1 MLLKEKSRQKKSSCS
16 GKMWTTT
23 SLLVCVCSL
32 GVSRVCADPDF
43 LKVNLLEE
51 VDNPRIIHQSVNIS
65 WLNKPPYIYD
75 ENSARSG
82 KNREKLS
89 EKTTNSTE
97 EAQVKQENVKG
108 IFYEIINK
116 GLQLCD
122 VISRGGANFT
132 MKAQDLQQLDQ
143 SIVNEKIDFAMPV
156 HGSDDGKYGGYEY
169 VEILK
174 SPGVVFIVNREET
187 KEHLRKQVAQAM
199 KDTWPVIVIT
209 LLLTGFAGLII
220 WGLVSSRLCRK
231 IFCLL
236 YLKNN
241 KYDLIISVSR
251 LGRIELRELTEDLSC
266 VTDAFEQ
273 FTSNWRNWTC
283 SKRLFLINNNSTL
296 NLQLNSCGKLFA
308 YMI

>member
-1 MLLKEKSRQKKSSCS
+1 
-16 GKMWTTT
+16 MWTTT

-32 GVSRVCADPDF
+32 SVSRVCADPDF

-65 WLNKPPYIYD
+65 RLNKHQLVNISRLNKRQSVNISWLNKPPYIYD
-75 ENSARSG
+75 ENSARFG

-169 VEILK
+169 VEIVK

-187 KEHLRKQVAQAM
+187 KEHLRKQVALAM

-220 WGLVSSRLCRK
+220 WGLVSTRLCRK

-236 YLKNN
+236 YFKNN
-241 KYDLIISVSR
+241 KYVNYKHIAVR
-251 LGRIELRELTEDLSC
+251 K
-266 VTDAFEQ
+266 
-273 FTSNWRNWTC
+273 N
-283 SKRLFLINNNSTL
+283 
-296 NLQLNSCGKLFA
+296 
-308 YMI
+308 

>member
-1 MLLKEKSRQKKSSCS
+1 
-16 GKMWTTT
+16 MWTTT

-32 GVSRVCADPDF
+32 GVCRTFADPDF
-43 LKVNLLEE
+43 LDRGTSLLKE
-51 VDNPRIIHQSVNIS
+51 VAPTRINHQSDQSVSIS

-75 ENSARSG
+75 ENGARSG

-89 EKTTNSTE
+89 NKTTNSSA

-116 GLQLCD
+116 GLQLCR

-132 MKAQDLQQLDQ
+132 TKAQDLQQLDQ
-143 SIVNEKIDFAMPV
+143 SIVKGKIDFALPV

-220 WGLVSSRLCRK
+220 WGLVSTRLCQ
-231 IFCLL
+231 
-236 YLKNN
+236 
-241 KYDLIISVSR
+241 KYFVY
-251 LGRIELRELTEDLSC
+251 
-266 VTDAFEQ
+266 
-273 FTSNWRNWTC
+273 FT
-283 SKRLFLINNNSTL
+283 
-296 NLQLNSCGKLFA
+296 
-308 YMI
+308 

>member
-1 MLLKEKSRQKKSSCS
+1 MLLKEKSRQKNSSCS

-23 SLLVCVCSL
+23 SLVVCVCSL
-32 GVSRVCADPDF
+32 GVSADPDF

-187 KEHLRKQVAQAM
+187 KEHLRKQVALAM

-241 KYDLIISVSR
+241 KYV
-251 LGRIELRELTEDLSC
+251 
-266 VTDAFEQ
+266 
-273 FTSNWRNWTC
+273 
-283 SKRLFLINNNSTL
+283 
-296 NLQLNSCGKLFA
+296 NL
-308 YMI
+308 